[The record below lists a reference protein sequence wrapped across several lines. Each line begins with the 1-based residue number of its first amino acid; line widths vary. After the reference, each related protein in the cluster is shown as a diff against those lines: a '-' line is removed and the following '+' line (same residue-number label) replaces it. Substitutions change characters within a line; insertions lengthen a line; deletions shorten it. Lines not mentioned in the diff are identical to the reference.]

1 VVNPEGDG
9 AGGPFPSTRW
19 SLIVRARSN
28 DPVESAAAREVLA
41 AAYWKPVY
49 KYIRARWNKSREDSE
64 DLTQDF
70 FGRLSEKYLFATFDP
85 GKARL
90 RTFLRMCVDR
100 MAANEAKGA
109 QRQKRGG
116 GAVHV
121 SLDFE
126 LAEREFTRAGLPSL
140 PTQQTMEEYF
150 EKEWIRSLFG
160 MAVEQLRR
168 DYLARGREKAFRV
181 FERSDLEDTDERPS
195 YEVLAREFGVAVS
208 DVTNYLSAAR
218 RDFRKIALEKL
229 REVTA
234 TEEEFQREANSLFGT
249 NTA

>member
-1 VVNPEGDG
+1 VVNPEG
-9 AGGPFPSTRW
+9 GGFGGQFPSTRW
-19 SLIVRARSN
+19 SVIVRARSS
-28 DPVESAAAREVLA
+28 DPAESAAAREVLA
-41 AAYWKPVY
+41 AAYWKPIY

-64 DLTQDF
+64 DLTQEF
-70 FGRLSEKYLFATFDP
+70 FGRISEKDLFGAFDP

-100 MAANEAKGA
+100 MAANEEKGA

-126 LAEREFTRAGLPSL
+126 LAEHEFTRAGSPDLQ
-140 PTQQTMEEYF
+140 TQQTMEEYF

-160 MAVEQLRR
+160 MAVEELRR
-168 DYLARGREKAFRV
+168 DYEARGREKAFRI
-181 FERSDLEDTDERPS
+181 FDRSDLNDTERLS
-195 YEVLAREFGVAVS
+195 YAELAAEFGVSVS
-208 DVTNYLSAAR
+208 DVTNFLAAAR

-234 TEEEFQREANSLFGT
+234 TEEEFQREAKSLFGT

>member
-1 VVNPEGDG
+1 MASESGGG
-9 AGGPFPSTRW
+9 AGGQFPSTRW
-19 SLIVRARSN
+19 SVIVRARSG
-28 DPVESAAAREVLA
+28 DPAESAAARELLA
-41 AAYWKPVY
+41 TAYWKPVY

-70 FGRLSEKYLFATFDP
+70 FARLSEKDLFAAFDP

-100 MAANEAKGA
+100 MVANEEKGA

-116 GAVHV
+116 GAIHV

-126 LAEREFTRAGLPSL
+126 LAEGEFSRAGLPNL
-140 PTQQTMEEYF
+140 QTQQTIEEYF
-150 EKEWIRSLFG
+150 EKEWIRSLLG
-160 MAVEQLRR
+160 MAVEQLRS
-168 DYLARGREKAFRV
+168 DYAARGREKAFLV
-181 FERSDLEDTDERPS
+181 FERSDLEDADERPS
-195 YEVLAREFGVAVS
+195 YEELARESKVSVS

-218 RDFRKIALEKL
+218 RDFRRIALEKL

-234 TEEEFQREANSLFGT
+234 TEDEFQREAKSLFG
-249 NTA
+249 ADAA

>member
-1 VVNPEGDG
+1 MNPEGSG
-9 AGGPFPSTRW
+9 ASGQFPATRW
-19 SLIVRARSN
+19 SVIVRARSD
-28 DPVESAAAREVLA
+28 DPQERSNAREQLA

-49 KYIRARWNKSREDSE
+49 KYVRARWNKSQEDSE
-64 DLTQDF
+64 DLTQEF
-70 FGRLSEKYLFATFDP
+70 FSRLSEKDVFAAFDP

-90 RTFLRMCVDR
+90 RTFLRLCVDR
-100 MAANEAKGA
+100 MMMNEEKGA
-109 QRQKRGG
+109 RRQKRGG
-116 GAVHV
+116 GAAHV
-121 SLDFE
+121 SLDFDM
-126 LAEREFTRAGLPSL
+126 AESEIASTGLPNMQT
-140 PTQQTMEEYF
+140 PQTMEEYF

-168 DYLARGREKAFRV
+168 DYAARGREKAFCV
-181 FERSDLEDTDERPS
+181 FERSDLEDTEKRPS
-195 YEVLAREFGVAVS
+195 YDDLGREFGVAVS
-208 DVTNYLSAAR
+208 DVTNYLAAAR